1 MSHITSVD
9 DAVDLLRQYGLDLAG
24 VEPIVVM
31 ALSEDLGGHGV
42 LPPGSGHGV
51 DVTSVATIPAD
62 AEAVAEI
69 VTRAAGRLAGGAV
82 AAYVLALVCAGAG
95 PIEIEVLIDDG
106 VDVARGDVVL
116 RIRAN
121 TRALLR
127 AERVALNLLTMI
139 SGVATATA
147 TWVAALEGS
156 STQVRDSRKT
166 VPGLR
171 MLQKYAVRAGG
182 GVNHRMCLADAA
194 LIKDNHVVA
203 AGGVVEAFRAVTQ
216 QFPDIAVQVE
226 VDSLGQAREVVS
238 AGATEVLLDNMN
250 VKEMARAVTE
260 LGSSATFEASGGI
273 TLGSATAIAASGVH
287 FVAVGALTHSAPIL
301 DFALDFCDGIVT
313 I

>member
-1 MSHITSVD
+1 MSRITSVD
-9 DAVDLLRQYGLDLAG
+9 DAVALLHRYGLDLAG
-24 VEPIVVM
+24 VEPIVVI

-42 LPPGSGHGV
+42 LPPGTGHGV
-51 DVTSVATIPAD
+51 DVTSVATIPVD
-62 AEAVAEI
+62 AEALAEI
-69 VTRAAGRLAGGAV
+69 VTRAPGRLAGGAV
-82 AAYVLALVCAGAG
+82 AAYVLALVCAEAG

-106 VDVARGDVVL
+106 TDVARGDVVL
-116 RIRAN
+116 RVRAN

-139 SGVATATA
+139 SGVATTTA
-147 TWVAALEGS
+147 AWVAALEGS
-156 STQVRDSRKT
+156 GTQVRDSRKT

-216 QFPDIAVQVE
+216 QFPGIAVQVE

-273 TLGSATAIAASGVH
+273 TLASASAVAASGVH

-301 DFALDFCDGIVT
+301 DFALDFCA
-313 I
+313 